1 MLFAKQMKLIE
12 FWFPNDKFNKFWFD
26 KSKDLYIKN
35 NFIDNLI
42 YIEKSNENF
51 KELNDLEI
59 LEKII
64 YLDQISR
71 NIYRNNKIKIKN
83 NDVKALEMAM
93 YYLNERDWS
102 NIKLTYLIFY
112 LMPLRHTF
120 KKEYY
125 DKIFEILNYYK
136 KRDDDK
142 HLFDKFF
149 NVTQKIYQNI
159 IQM

>member
-51 KELNDLEI
+51 KELNDLQI

-71 NIYRNNKIKIKN
+71 NIYRNNKIKIKD
-83 NDVKALEMAM
+83 NDVKALEIAM

-136 KRDDDK
+136 KRDYDK
-142 HLFDKFF
+142 QLFDKFF

-159 IQM
+159 TQM